1 MKNVKRNT
9 ILLVLLLVL
18 ITGCSKE
25 NGGEAIQT
33 TAEPSAT
40 DAASQP
46 AEESPSFAPEE
57 AWKTLL
63 KKACGRITAL
73 GRIIMKI

>member
-33 TAEPSAT
+33 TAERLQRMRHPSLRRRV
-40 DAASQP
+40 P
-46 AEESPSFAPEE
+46 
-57 AWKTLL
+57 LL
-63 KKACGRITAL
+63 HRKKHGKL
-73 GRIIMKI
+73 F

>member
-1 MKNVKRNT
+1 MKNVKPNT
-9 ILLVLLLVL
+9 IRLVRRLVLK
-18 ITGCSKE
+18 TGCRKE
-25 NGGEAIQT
+25 NGGEAIHT

>member
-9 ILLVLLLVL
+9 ILLMLLLVL

-46 AEESPSFAPEE
+46 CGGESLFC
-57 AWKTLL
+57 T
-63 KKACGRITAL
+63 GRS
-73 GRIIMKI
+73 MENCF

>member
-25 NGGEAIQT
+25 NGGKAIQT
-33 TAEPSAT
+33 T
-40 DAASQP
+40 
-46 AEESPSFAPEE
+46 
-57 AWKTLL
+57 
-63 KKACGRITAL
+63 
-73 GRIIMKI
+73 